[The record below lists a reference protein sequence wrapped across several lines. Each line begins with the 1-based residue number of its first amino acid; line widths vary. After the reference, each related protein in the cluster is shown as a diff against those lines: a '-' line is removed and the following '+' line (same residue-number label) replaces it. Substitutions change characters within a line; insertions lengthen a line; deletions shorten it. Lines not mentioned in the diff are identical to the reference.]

1 MLLLPSMF
9 AAATIVVNST
19 SADFEAYKLAFG
31 KNYTSTSEE
40 ARAKACWEENVAD
53 LAKKNEAAARAKSDL
68 KFAENSFSD
77 QCFADFA
84 AQRLNLDPAANGLCT
99 GSGGQGYPTPANES
113 MAVDW
118 RPKGYVNS
126 IKNQGS
132 CGSCWAFSAVA
143 SMEAAHFKATGE
155 LLSFAEQD
163 LVSCDK
169 GDGNNGCGGGMP
181 GEAVTWVVGHGISLE
196 KDYPYTAKDDD
207 CVSHPKSAA
216 KFSGFTYLDTTKSG
230 GGESVLLAALQNEQP
245 ISIVVNANT
254 WHQYSGG
261 IMPASSCQSGGIN
274 HAVLAVGYGV
284 EGGKKYYVIRNSW
297 GVSRRGLEP

>member
-1 MLLLPSMF
+1 MLLLLPSMF

-84 AQRLNLDPAANGLCT
+84 AQRLNLDPAANGVCT
-99 GSGGQGYPTPANES
+99 GSGGQGYPTPANEG

-132 CGSCWAFSAVA
+132 CGSCWVRRTAVRLTRRPPPQA
-143 SMEAAHFKATGE
+143 RPPNATDARAPCTG
-155 LLSFAEQD
+155 LL
-163 LVSCDK
+163 
-169 GDGNNGCGGGMP
+169 GD
-181 GEAVTWVVGHGISLE
+181 
-196 KDYPYTAKDDD
+196 
-207 CVSHPKSAA
+207 
-216 KFSGFTYLDTTKSG
+216 
-230 GGESVLLAALQNEQP
+230 
-245 ISIVVNANT
+245 
-254 WHQYSGG
+254 
-261 IMPASSCQSGGIN
+261 
-274 HAVLAVGYGV
+274 
-284 EGGKKYYVIRNSW
+284 
-297 GVSRRGLEP
+297 RRRRL